1 MYSKEEILKQAEQL
15 SDKISDLDIIKNYQ
29 NIEQQIHENATIKTK
44 MNQLKKQQKQ
54 SVNFQNYGKT
64 YAYEQ
69 SEGEIHN
76 LENEINKLPIVE
88 EFRSA
93 QYEANDFLQ
102 MMISTMEKR
111 LNDYNKKEHNDL

>member
-15 SDKISDLDIIKNYQ
+15 SDKISNLEIVKNYQ
-29 NIEQQIHENATIKTK
+29 NIEQQIHENNTIKTK

-54 SVNFQNYGKT
+54 SVNFQNYGKK

-69 SEGEIHN
+69 SEDTIYN
-76 LENEINKLPIVE
+76 LENEINELPIVE

-93 QYEANDFLQ
+93 QYETNDFLQ

>member
-15 SDKISDLDIIKNYQ
+15 SGKISDLDIIQTYQ
-29 NIEQQIHENATIKTK
+29 NIEQQIHENATIKNK

-64 YAYEQ
+64 HAYEQ
-69 SEGEIHN
+69 SEDEIHN
-76 LENEINKLPIVE
+76 LESEINRLPIVE